1 MYYFTKGAHNFHL
14 KKLKN
19 FINKKCSLGLICIT
33 KFQYFQILREKK
45 IGVCTS
51 KKAKNAQK
59 LTLHLKFLKIFVLKL
74 YLILSV
80 TFWWKKKIRKKFRE
94 KISGKKIREK
104 IISGKLFLN
113 ISKHLDTKGMCWKF
127 QLYKPKHTNL

>member
-1 MYYFTKGAHNFHL
+1 MGYESMTRGYLKMTYFKIFCGQNPEILKFLYYFTKGAHNFHL

-19 FINKKCSLGLICIT
+19 FINKKCSLGSICIT

-80 TFWWKKKIRKKFRE
+80 TF
-94 KISGKKIREK
+94 
-104 IISGKLFLN
+104 
-113 ISKHLDTKGMCWKF
+113 
-127 QLYKPKHTNL
+127 